1 MPFEQ
6 ENTKHWW
13 TFSCFASHLPSQEL
27 WMEQGITK
35 LLSFKAGNNQNFVLI
50 KTGRWR
56 TGQVHT
62 ALDMLDLVPTAYMEF
77 PKIIGFSQHE
87 MYKHEMVKLIKEAER
102 SGDDTFVHWSAA
114 AAFKL
119 TKELT
124 VNLKDPIHAPEGS
137 QRERKAPDRL
147 QMIEEPKKPRRQEPS
162 PDQVQCSAD
171 TESDEDEEPDAVPS
185 SGPVPPP
192 EMVQPAAVPSADV
205 LPADEEIAAQL
216 VRCREKAMSV
226 DKRPMV
232 DGQTLDDFVPEKRAR
247 VDDHCAQVDDIEA
260 YATREKMEEA
270 HKKDLEPAQLDD

>member
-1 MPFEQ
+1 MQ
-6 ENTKHWW
+6 
-13 TFSCFASHLPSQEL
+13 
-27 WMEQGITK
+27 QGIGE
-35 LLSFKAGNNQNFVLI
+35 LMGFKAGNNQYFILFKVAG
-50 KTGRWR
+50 KARWR
-56 TGQVHT
+56 TLQVNNL
-62 ALDMLDLVPTAYMEF
+62 LDNLGLVPVSYMDH
-77 PKIIGFSQHE
+77 PKIIGFPHHDMDNHE
-87 MYKHEMVKLIKEAER
+87 FVKLIKQSHG
-102 SGDDTFVHWSAA
+102 SGDADRFHWVSDSTASKVYLKLAA
-114 AAFKL
+114 
-119 TKELT
+119 
-124 VNLKDPIHAPEGS
+124 NLSVPIMASEGS

-162 PDQVQCSAD
+162 SDQVQCSAD

>member
-6 ENTKHWW
+6 ENNKQWW
-13 TFSCFASHLPSQEL
+13 AFSCFASHLPSQEL
-27 WMEQGITK
+27 WMEHGITE

-87 MYKHEMVKLIKEAER
+87 MYKHEMVKLIKKAER
-102 SGDDTFVHWSAA
+102 SGNDTFVHWSAA

-137 QRERKAPDRL
+137 QRERKAPERFKPV
-147 QMIEEPKKPRRQEPS
+147 EEPKKPRRHPTKSSPS
-162 PDQVQCSAD
+162 ATAFSASPA
-171 TESDEDEEPDAVPS
+171 SDEEQFEPKYP
-185 SGPVPPP
+185 
-192 EMVQPAAVPSADV
+192 
-205 LPADEEIAAQL
+205 
-216 VRCREKAMSV
+216 
-226 DKRPMV
+226 
-232 DGQTLDDFVPEKRAR
+232 
-247 VDDHCAQVDDIEA
+247 
-260 YATREKMEEA
+260 
-270 HKKDLEPAQLDD
+270 